1 MKKNPPDNKLS
12 EKTYQKEIIPTEMR
26 LTFRPESSEIS
37 AQSVKWIKAF
47 GQKAKK
53 DIQNAVEV
61 RMSSVDLEVQE
72 KRFAIIHSILT
83 GVGME
88 DVQIIPIIT
97 DRTPHTIVLRM
108 IVLPEEGYTE
118 YTSEEGGI
126 KERIYYRQW

>member
-1 MKKNPPDNKLS
+1 M
-12 EKTYQKEIIPTEMR
+12 
-26 LTFRPESSEIS
+26 S

-47 GQKAKK
+47 GQRAKK

-61 RMSSVDLEVQE
+61 RMSNIDPDLQE
-72 KRFAIIHSILT
+72 KRFALIRSTLT

-88 DVQIIPIIT
+88 DVQIIPVIT

-118 YTSEEGGI
+118 YTSENGGI
-126 KERIYYRQW
+126 QERLYYKKW